1 MASFALSTQK
11 NCNILYSDDVLFYLR
26 MNDDFQLCLFSLE
39 LLSLRWI
46 SLATILLIVPNQTRV
61 KGGGGGGAAA
71 AAANPPGMNVK
82 QAMVRRSRLFA
93 MLPWLGGVTF
103 SLLGTVFSLAYH
115 SGKQMDK
122 KHYAL
127 GSLIPRTT
135 DATLAGEPER

>member
-1 MASFALSTQK
+1 MVGKLCTVHPK
-11 NCNILYSDDVLFYLR
+11 KICNILYSNDVLFYLR

-46 SLATILLIVPNQTRV
+46 SLATILLIVPNETRV
-61 KGGGGGGAAA
+61 KGA
-71 AAANPPGMNVK
+71 AAANPTAVNVK
-82 QAMVRRSRLFA
+82 QAMESRSRLFA

-122 KHYAL
+122 K
-127 GSLIPRTT
+127 
-135 DATLAGEPER
+135 TLCFRLSNSKYN

>member
-1 MASFALSTQK
+1 
-11 NCNILYSDDVLFYLR
+11 

-61 KGGGGGGAAA
+61 KGGGGG
-71 AAANPPGMNVK
+71 AANPPGMNVK

-127 GSLIPRTT
+127 GSLTPSTT
-135 DATLAGEPER
+135 EATLAGEPER

>member
-1 MASFALSTQK
+1 
-11 NCNILYSDDVLFYLR
+11 

-61 KGGGGGGAAA
+61 KGGGGGAAA

-93 MLPWLGGVTF
+93 MLPWRGN
-103 SLLGTVFSLAYH
+103 
-115 SGKQMDK
+115 
-122 KHYAL
+122 
-127 GSLIPRTT
+127 
-135 DATLAGEPER
+135 E

>member
-1 MASFALSTQK
+1 MVGKLCTVHPK
-11 NCNILYSDDVLFYLR
+11 KICNILYSNDVLFYLR

-71 AAANPPGMNVK
+71 NPTAVNVK
-82 QAMVRRSRLFA
+82 QAMVRRNRLFV
-93 MLPWLGGVTF
+93 MLLWLGGVTF

-115 SGKQMDK
+115 SGKHMDK
-122 KHYAL
+122 K
-127 GSLIPRTT
+127 
-135 DATLAGEPER
+135 TLCFRFSNSKNN